1 MILDLPTRS
10 LDLSTPQIMGV
21 LNLTPDSF
29 SDGGQHVGVEAALAH
44 ARRMI
49 GEGASIIDVGGEST
63 RPSAAPV
70 SEQEELQRVI
80 PVIERLRQ
88 EIDCVISID
97 TRHAAVMAAACAAG
111 AELINDVGAL
121 RASGAVDAALQS
133 RAAVCLMHMQGE
145 PGTMQQAPV
154 YDDVVAE
161 VATFLQ
167 VRVAA
172 CEAAGIPRSRLLI
185 DPGFGFGKTLPHNL
199 RLMSALETFRDLGLP
214 LLVGVSRKSMLGQ
227 LSGLAVDQRL
237 APGLAAAALAV
248 WQGARI
254 IRTHDVAPTVEA
266 VRFAAAVAAV
276 R

>member
-1 MILDLPTRS
+1 VILDLPTRS